1 MKKVKFSK
9 NEIRGTL
16 LVLLTA
22 IVSGFS
28 IIVNKFFVVKI
39 DPLLLTAMRGLG
51 IGIIFFLISLY
62 FYRKGGNKKP
72 KQRSWK
78 ALLSIGII
86 GGGFAFWLFF
96 AGLKLTLG
104 SRAAFL
110 HKTLPIY
117 ALILGFIFLKEKITK
132 RQLTALGIML
142 LGLFIMEF
150 TKLSAEIRAGDFLI
164 LGATIL
170 WAIENT
176 ISKKAMLNKESNWV
190 VTFSRMFFG
199 SLLLFSII
207 FLTGKIGLLLSLTSE
222 QLTYIAISGALLFT
236 YVLTWYWGLKYINL
250 SKASTILLL
259 SPVISLILAV
269 AWLGEQITLTQ
280 AMGSLL
286 ILIGAYFIIGIK
298 SEKRTTHS
306 SNLSI
311 A

>member
-1 MKKVKFSK
+1 MKFSK

-28 IIVNKFFVVKI
+28 IIANKFFVVKI
-39 DPLLLTAMRGLG
+39 DPLLLVAMRGLG

-62 FYRKGGNKKP
+62 FYRKGGCKKP
-72 KQRSWK
+72 KERSWK

-96 AGLKLTLG
+96 TGLKMTLG
-104 SRAAFL
+104 GRAAFL

-132 RQLTALGIML
+132 QQLTALGIML
-142 LGLFIMEF
+142 LGLFVMEF
-150 TKLSAEIRAGDFLI
+150 TKLSAEIRMGDFLI
-164 LGATIL
+164 LGATVL

-199 SLLLFSII
+199 SLVLFSII
-207 FLTGKIGLLLSLTSE
+207 FLTGKIQLIAALTS
-222 QLTYIAISGALLFT
+222 QQILYIAISGALLFT

-250 SKASTILLL
+250 SKAATILLI

-269 AWLGEQITLTQ
+269 VWLGEQVLVTQ
-280 AMGSLL
+280 LIGSIL
-286 ILIGAYFIIGIK
+286 ILVGAYLVIRTK
-298 SEKRTTHS
+298 SERR
-306 SNLSI
+306 LDEI
-311 A
+311 

>member
-28 IIVNKFFVVKI
+28 IIANKFFVVKI

-62 FYRKGGNKKP
+62 FYRRGGCKKP
-72 KQRSWK
+72 KERSWK

-96 AGLKLTLG
+96 TGLKMTLG
-104 SRAAFL
+104 GRAAFL

-117 ALILGFIFLKEKITK
+117 ALILGFVFLKEKITK
-132 RQLTALGIML
+132 QQLTALGIML
-142 LGLFIMEF
+142 IGLFIMEF
-150 TKLSAEIRAGDFLI
+150 TKLSAEIRMGDFLI
-164 LGATIL
+164 LGATVL

-176 ISKKAMLNKESNWV
+176 ISKKAMLNKESNWM

-199 SLLLFSII
+199 SLVLFSII
-207 FLTGKIGLLLSLTSE
+207 FLTGKIQLIATLTS
-222 QLTYIAISGALLFT
+222 QQILYIVISGALLFT

-250 SKASTILLL
+250 SKAATILLI

-269 AWLGEQITLTQ
+269 VWLGEQVLATQ
-280 AMGSLL
+280 LIGSIL
-286 ILIGAYFIIGIK
+286 ILIGAYLVIKTK
-298 SEKRTTHS
+298 SERK
-306 SNLSI
+306 LDEI
-311 A
+311 

>member
-1 MKKVKFSK
+1 MKFSK

-28 IIVNKFFVVKI
+28 IIANKFFVVKI

-62 FYRKGGNKKP
+62 FYRRGGCKKP
-72 KQRSWK
+72 KERSWK

-96 AGLKLTLG
+96 TGLKMTLG
-104 SRAAFL
+104 GRAAFL

-117 ALILGFIFLKEKITK
+117 ALILGFVFLKEKITK
-132 RQLTALGIML
+132 QQLTALGIML
-142 LGLFIMEF
+142 IGLFIMEF
-150 TKLSAEIRAGDFLI
+150 TKLSAEIRMGDFLI
-164 LGATIL
+164 LGATVL

-176 ISKKAMLNKESNWV
+176 ISKKAMLNKESNWM

-199 SLLLFSII
+199 SLVLFSII
-207 FLTGKIGLLLSLTSE
+207 FLTGKIQLIATLTS
-222 QLTYIAISGALLFT
+222 QQILYIVISGALLFT

-250 SKASTILLL
+250 SKAATILLI

-269 AWLGEQITLTQ
+269 VWLGEQVLATQ
-280 AMGSLL
+280 LIGSIL
-286 ILIGAYFIIGIK
+286 ILIGAYLVIKTK
-298 SEKRTTHS
+298 SERK
-306 SNLSI
+306 LDEI
-311 A
+311 

>member
-1 MKKVKFSK
+1 MKDTNFSK

-22 IVSGFS
+22 IISGFS
-28 IIVNKFFVVKI
+28 IIANKFFVVKI

-51 IGIIFFLISLY
+51 IGTIFFLISLY
-62 FYRKGGNKKP
+62 LYRKEGGKKL

-86 GGGFAFWLFF
+86 GGGLAFWLFF
-96 AGLKLTLG
+96 TGLKLTLG

-117 ALILGFIFLKEKITK
+117 ALVLGFIFLKEKITK
-132 RQLTALGIML
+132 RQLAALGIML

-164 LGATIL
+164 LGATLL

-199 SLLLFSII
+199 SILLFSII
-207 FLTGKIGLLLSLTSE
+207 FLTGKVNLILSLTAE
-222 QLTYIAISGALLFT
+222 QLIYITISGALLFT

-250 SKASTILLL
+250 SKAATILLI
-259 SPVISLILAV
+259 SPVISLILAMV
-269 AWLGEQITLTQ
+269 WLGEQIILTQ
-280 AMGSLL
+280 AIGSVL
-286 ILIGAYFIIGIK
+286 ILIGAYFVIKTK
-298 SEKRTTHS
+298 SETRITHS